1 MNRNVLLI
9 IRFVALVLFQVLVVN
24 HIRLGGYVHP
34 YIYVIFILL
43 LPINIP
49 NWQLLLLGFGLGLSI
64 DLFTGTPGLHAGAT
78 TLMAFCRPAILRLV
92 SGHQKLE
99 NVVEPNLG
107 QQGAIWFLRYTLCM
121 VLVHHFALFFLES
134 FSLHLI
140 LQVLLRIAISVPVSV
155 FLIMIILYLFQREKK
170 QESR

>member
-1 MNRNVLLI
+1 MNRNVVHI
-9 IRFVALVLFQVLVVN
+9 IRFVALVLLQVLVIN

-34 YIYVIFILL
+34 YVYMIFILL

-49 NWQLLLLGFGLGLSI
+49 NWQLLLLGFGLGLSV

-107 QQGAIWFLRYTLCM
+107 QQGGAWFLRYTFCM
-121 VLVHHFALFFLES
+121 VMVHHFALFFLES
-134 FSLHLI
+134 FSFNLI
-140 LQVLLRIAISVPVSV
+140 LQVLLRILISAPASV

-170 QESR
+170 QETR

>member
-1 MNRNVLLI
+1 MNKNAIHI

-43 LPINIP
+43 LPVNIP

-64 DLFTGTPGLHAGAT
+64 DIFTGTPGLHAGAT
-78 TLMAFCRPAILRLV
+78 TLMAFCRPSILRLV

-99 NVVEPNLG
+99 NVVEPDLG
-107 QQGAIWFLRYTLCM
+107 QLGGAWFLRYTFCM

-134 FSLHLI
+134 FSFHLI
-140 LQVLLRIAISVPVSV
+140 LQVLLRIVISVPVSV

-170 QESR
+170 IEAR